1 MSNISFKIDIHSQYL
16 YASKCICNKLTQ
28 KRICLYV
35 IIWSMGIDRLR
46 FIVHIQQMSFSWYRA
61 ISFHCIMMGMT

>member
-1 MSNISFKIDIHSQYL
+1 MSNISFKIYIANIYMHLNVQ
-16 YASKCICNKLTQ
+16 CNKLTQ